1 LAAFSYTFG
10 GMRPYANLSGDSGIL
25 AYEPGPTFIRVQFR
39 SGAPY
44 VYTYE
49 SVGRENVER
58 MKELA
63 VRGRGLGTFISQHRE
78 VRYGYVR

>member
-1 LAAFSYTFG
+1 
-10 GMRPYANLSGDSGIL
+10 MRPYANLSGDSGIL

-49 SVGRENVER
+49 SVGRDNVER

-63 VRGRGLGTFISQHRE
+63 VAGRGLGTFISQHRE